1 MSLWQTIQIFDW
13 AAYKTKGV
21 PGTDV
26 SKYRATT
33 LAEMKIMA
41 WFQIASGANALF
53 MYSYNPLMK
62 MDWRD
67 PFEKKWAEVCECAG
81 EIAAVSDIILS
92 VEKAPELKV
101 VPAGLSVRTWR
112 KDGKVHLL
120 VCNAS
125 GKSLKRKLPLS
136 AEFSGKMHTIFG
148 GGAVR
153 EGDSLLLDFP
163 LEGYAFLTF
172 DR

>member
-1 MSLWQTIQIFDW
+1 
-13 AAYKTKGV
+13 
-21 PGTDV
+21 
-26 SKYRATT
+26 
-33 LAEMKIMA
+33 MA
-41 WFQIASGANALF
+41 SA
-53 MYSYNPLMK
+53 
-62 MDWRD
+62 
-67 PFEKKWAEVCECAG
+67 
-81 EIAAVSDIILS
+81 SDIILS
-92 VEKAPELKV
+92 AEKAPVLKD
-101 VPAGLSVRTWR
+101 VPVGLSVRTWR

-163 LEGYAFLTF
+163 LEGYAFLAF